1 MCCQHDAPPRRLR
14 MVAAHPVE
22 GDVVVVVATG
32 SAKASAA
39 SPDSTTT
46 QPTPAAANWSRS
58 APLNNICWTAR
69 ARSTLAGDRSTADR
83 QVAGRQ
89 HVGPDPPRQRVE
101 HRCIARPLEAPH
113 AVHGKDGDRAWVG
126 VDHRRDRRP
135 SRRIFHRGHLAAH
148 SPRQIGKR
156 GDQRRAADQRRR
168 DRRKSLSQCDDGGS
182 ACERVAGNRQRHPFL
197 AIAQHAEAG
206 QRANRR
212 LQRRQTGTG
221 RHRRGHH
228 HRDRSQDTAAARPP
242 DGESP
247 RAAREPRWRAVPP
260 SQRPR
265 KALSESSVR
274 RQRSRS
280 HRDLPGCRVFPGR
293 AQPAPRTPPPPRPV
307 RMPTTSPRPRPTA
320 TAAPPPTRR
329 PWPPQRTATVA
340 IPRQVRAHTPPRSSR
355 PTSARSASTRPARSR
370 TPTSPHRSPAGFGL
384 AQPHHRRGHP
394 RQAAVADEQAP
405 VPLQQ
410 ALGDVRIPDRDRH
423 RHALPGQPGLG
434 QNRRRQPCA
443 RPTPRATARPSTAP

>member
-1 MCCQHDAPPRRLR
+1 MSSSWY
-14 MVAAHPVE
+14 
-22 GDVVVVVATG
+22 ATG

-101 HRCIARPLEAPH
+101 YRCIARPLEAPH

-126 VDHRRDRRP
+126 VDHRRGRRP

-168 DRRKSLSQCDDGGS
+168 RPPEVVAAVRRRRPRLR
-182 ACERVAGNRQRHPFL
+182 ACSREPPAPPTSGH
-197 AIAQHAEAG
+197 
-206 QRANRR
+206 RAA
-212 LQRRQTGTG
+212 
-221 RHRRGHH
+221 RRGRAARESSPPAPPD
-228 HRDRSQDTAAARPP
+228 RDPSPSPRAPPPRPQQDTAAARPP

-265 KALSESSVR
+265 KALSASSVR

-280 HRDLPGCRVFPGR
+280 HRDPPGCPSV
-293 AQPAPRTPPPPRPV
+293 PRPGSA
-307 RMPTTSPRPRPTA
+307 RAANASTPSACEDANDLATTAADSHGSAATNAAPMA
-320 TAAPPPTRR
+320 TAAHRHRGHPAPG
-329 PWPPQRTATVA
+329 
-340 IPRQVRAHTPPRSSR
+340 
-355 PTSARSASTRPARSR
+355 ASTHATAMVAANISPVGVKPASAIQN
-370 TPTSPHRSPAGFGL
+370 TNVAAPSPTGFGL
-384 AQPHHRRGHP
+384 AQPQHRRGHP
-394 RQAAVADEQAP
+394 RQAAVAHEQAP

-434 QNRRRQPCA
+434 QNRSSPGA
-443 RPTPRATARPSTAP
+443 PRPTPRATARPSTAP